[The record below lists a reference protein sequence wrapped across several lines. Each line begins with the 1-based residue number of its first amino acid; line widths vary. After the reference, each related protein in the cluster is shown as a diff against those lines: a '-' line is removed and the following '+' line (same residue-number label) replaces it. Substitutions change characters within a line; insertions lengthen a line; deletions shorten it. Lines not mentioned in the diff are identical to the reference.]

1 MKRIIFAALLL
12 AGLNANAQVID
23 SVKKDLFTA
32 PDTVKHLHSTALS
45 LVVPT
50 AMISY
55 GVLSFVVDPIR
66 RLDYST
72 NNEIQKIDPNFSS
85 KAENY
90 FQFAPVILVYGLNL
104 VGVSG
109 KNTFIDRTALLGLS
123 GGILGISAAITKHAT
138 HRLRPNGSDYLSF
151 PSGHT
156 STAFVGA
163 EFMAQEFTGKS
174 KWYGILGYSIA
185 TATGVFR
192 LYNHDHWLSDVV
204 AGAGF
209 GIMSTKLSYLI
220 YPYIRNALTHTDNK
234 TGKKTML
241 TPSYQDGMMSFTFV
255 KEL

>member
-1 MKRIIFAALLL
+1 MKRITFALLCIITI
-12 AGLNANAQVID
+12 NANAQIAD

-32 PDTVKHLHSTALS
+32 PDTVKHLHSKVLS
-45 LVVPT
+45 LIVP
-50 AMISY
+50 AALISY
-55 GVLSFVVDPIR
+55 GALSFVVDPIR

-72 NNEIQKIDPNFSS
+72 NNEIQKIDPDFSS

-90 FQFAPVILVYGLNL
+90 FQFAPVILTYGLNL
-104 VGVSG
+104 VGISG

-123 GGILGISAAITKHAT
+123 GGILGITTYVTKRST
-138 HRLRPNGSDYLSF
+138 HRQRPNGADYLSF

-156 STAFVGA
+156 STAFAGA

-185 TATGVFR
+185 TTTGIFR

-204 AGAGF
+204 AGAGY
-209 GIMSTKLSYLI
+209 GVLSTKLSYLI
-220 YPYIRNALTHTDNK
+220 YPYIRNALTHTNGK

-241 TPSYQDGMMSFTFV
+241 TPTYQDGTMAFTFV